1 MNYMEEDKAVRNFI
15 IIFVIVILFV
25 VGIYF
30 MTKFFNKD
38 SESSTNNNDTNTSE
52 VSIDSSVA
60 IVGTML
66 NKSDE
71 DYYVIL
77 YKEDDNNSGTYSN
90 IVSKYKSKKDS
101 LPIYTV
107 DLSNKLNEKYYDK
120 DNINLTATD
129 INDLRFGNI
138 TLLEVKNGKIIKT
151 YTNVDKIKSVLQ

>member
-38 SESSTNNNDTNTSE
+38 SESSTNNTDTNTSE

-129 INDLRFGNI
+129 INDLRFGDI